1 MIGARA
7 FLARVDWL
15 LETFEP
21 GASSPGAERILTEGY
36 AHALRLERQLRR
48 LEREMAQLAAHAYE
62 PQAAR
67 RLRRLAPRARGM
79 REELDEL
86 RNRLA
91 VLKNAFAGQSV

>member
-1 MIGARA
+1 MGSRA

-15 LETFEP
+15 LETHEP
-21 GASSPGAERILTEGY
+21 GGSSPGAERILPEGY
-36 AHALRLERQLRR
+36 AHELRLERQLRR
-48 LEREMAQLAAHAYE
+48 LEREMAQLAAHAQE

-67 RLRRLAPRARGM
+67 RLRRLAPRVRAM

-91 VLKNAFAGQSV
+91 ALKEAFAGQSV

>member
-1 MIGARA
+1 MGSRA

-15 LETFEP
+15 LETLEP
-21 GASSPGAERILTEGY
+21 GGSSPGAERILTEGY
-36 AHALRLERQLRR
+36 AHALRLERQVRR
-48 LEREMAQLAAHAYE
+48 LERETAELAAHAQE

-67 RLRRLAPRARGM
+67 RLRRLAPRARAK

-91 VLKNAFAGQSV
+91 ALKDAFAGQSV